1 MKAAAAE
8 VDPYRAIAD
17 GEERLAAAC
26 AAVASRLDAPDALH
40 VVTGEH
46 LHAARALKARRN
58 TRWRDLQIALLAA
71 VASSVGGEVGAL
83 VWLRKQ
89 EQRLLDHYMALEQSP
104 TLSPLERQ
112 RLRRYLI
119 PGAFARFAR
128 VDRLIMQ
135 RESEGAYA

>member
-1 MKAAAAE
+1 VSGASEA
-8 VDPYRAIAD
+8 DPFCAVAD

-26 AAVASRLDAPDALH
+26 AAVATRLDAPDALH

-46 LHAARALKARRN
+46 LQAARALKARPN
-58 TRWRDLQIALLAA
+58 TRWRDLQAALLATL
-71 VASSVGGEVGAL
+71 ASSVGGELGAL

-89 EQRLLDHYMALEQSP
+89 EQRLLDRYMALESAP
-104 TLSPLERQ
+104 KVTPLERQ

-119 PGAFARFAR
+119 PGAFARFAQ

-135 RESEGAYA
+135 RESEGLFA